1 MMLER
6 YRRSRPVLWS
16 PVFGPRGLQNEMN
29 RIFSDYFGAASETT
43 ISTLTPAMDLVDTKD
58 SVKIK
63 VELPG
68 MTKDDVDISLKDDT
82 LTIKGEKKR
91 VKEEEDENR
100 YYVERS
106 FGTFSRTL
114 TLPSKVNPESVEARF
129 REGVLEIN
137 LPKAEEAKVK
147 EIQIQVD

>member
-1 MMLER
+1 M
-6 YRRSRPVLWS
+6 
-16 PVFGPRGLQNEMN
+16 
-29 RIFSDYFGAASETT
+29 
-43 ISTLTPAMDLVDTKD
+43 
-58 SVKIK
+58 
-63 VELPG
+63 
-68 MTKDDVDISLKDDT
+68 
-82 LTIKGEKKR
+82 
-91 VKEEEDENR
+91 
-100 YYVERS
+100 ERS